1 MSLLD
6 PHSEP
11 PSPEAPP
18 LDPALILLGLNS
30 SASGSL
36 GVLAPV
42 SCLMWSLM
50 RCASHSC
57 SSLPKPVHP
66 SEHGPELMSFTY
78 AHLKVSVR
86 KMGQQGCCSC
96 HC

>member
-1 MSLLD
+1 MVSQNCGKPMSLLD
-6 PHSEP
+6 PQTEP
-11 PSPEAPP
+11 PSPDAPL

-42 SCLMWSLM
+42 SCLTWSLM

-66 SEHGPELMSFTY
+66 SEYGHDLMSFRHTSQF
-78 AHLKVSVR
+78 VSV
-86 KMGQQGCCSC
+86 
-96 HC
+96 